1 MVPLLWVRQSLA
13 RLITDLANYQN
24 RLCSIYILSGRYVAP
39 FCHDLTKML
48 TCRHN
53 DLLLPQLCVCDSLF
67 RDRVSKLISRTS
79 AVLEHSVAG
88 TITTAQAIIIAIGK
102 PLMAKLADV

>member
-1 MVPLLWVRQSLA
+1 MVSSSFLKTGNWLTRRDNNILLSE
-13 RLITDLANYQN
+13 
-24 RLCSIYILSGRYVAP
+24 LCV
-39 FCHDLTKML
+39 C
-48 TCRHN
+48 
-53 DLLLPQLCVCDSLF
+53 LLLPPSSLAE
-67 RDRVSKLISRTS
+67 LIDRTS